1 MKTETNGFPRLTV
14 MYKALGRLLIHSS
27 DNATFTRAATLEV
40 IGSFELW
47 MSTMIF
53 HSVPSIWKSQTKVS

>member
-1 MKTETNGFPRLTV
+1 MKTEINVFPRLTV
-14 MYKALGRLLIHSS
+14 MYKALGRLLIYSS

-40 IGSFELW
+40 LRSFELW

-53 HSVPSIWKSQTKVS
+53 HNVPAFRRVRQK